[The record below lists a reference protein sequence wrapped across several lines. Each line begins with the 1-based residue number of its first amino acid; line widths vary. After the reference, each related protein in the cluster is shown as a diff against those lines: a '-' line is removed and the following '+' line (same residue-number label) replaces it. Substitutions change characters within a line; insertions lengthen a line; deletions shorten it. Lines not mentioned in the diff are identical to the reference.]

1 MNNLTGKISTRTRFW
16 ATNLGFILL
25 GLMTG
30 SSLMADNVQVYQG
43 LDPNVTVG
51 STLTSSNTAQGN
63 YFTAASPLGTYNL
76 ITFESAP
83 LGNFT
88 SLNLG
93 GGVMLTLSNANT
105 FASTGAGIS
114 KDTTQPGLGFNTTP
128 GGANFFRFV
137 TKGIKT
143 GASTTADATFSF
155 AAPVNSFGGYFTGLG
170 GGGDTVTLNFTN
182 GLSEIFNL
190 ALSNTSS
197 CSPSC
202 AEFFGFTDSGS
213 QVSSIDLS
221 MAYANITGPDNLAY
235 FIGVDDVQYTSTP
248 EPSTLTLLGSGL
260 LAVGRLGRKA
270 FKKN

>member
-1 MNNLTGKISTRTRFW
+1 
-16 ATNLGFILL
+16 
-25 GLMTG
+25 
-30 SSLMADNVQVYQG
+30 

-93 GGVMLTLSNANT
+93 GGVTLALSNANT
-105 FASTGAGIS
+105 QTSHSPGINNSTNE
-114 KDTTQPGLGFNTTP
+114 PGLGFNTTP
-128 GGANFFRFV
+128 GGANFLRFA
-137 TKGIKT
+137 TKYINNGT
-143 GASTTADATFSF
+143 STAADATFSF
-155 AAPVNSFGGYFTGLG
+155 ATPINSFGGYFTGLS

-182 GLSEIFNL
+182 GLSETFNL
-190 ALSNTSS
+190 ALSNTPS
-197 CSPSC
+197 CNPAC

-213 QVSSIDLS
+213 QVSSIDLN
-221 MAYANITGPDNLAY
+221 MAYTNTTGQNGFAY

-248 EPSTLTLLGSGL
+248 EPSTLSLLGTGL
-260 LAVGRLGRKA
+260 LAVGRLARKA

>member
-1 MNNLTGKISTRTRFW
+1 
-16 ATNLGFILL
+16 LGFILL

-43 LDPNVTVG
+43 LDPDVTVG

-63 YFTAASPLGTYNL
+63 YFTAASPLGAYHL

-93 GGVMLTLSNANT
+93 GGVTLALSNANT
-105 FASTGAGIS
+105 LAFHSPGINNSTNE
-114 KDTTQPGLGFNTTP
+114 PYFGFNTTP
-128 GGANFFRFV
+128 GGANFLRFV
-137 TKGIKT
+137 TNYIKT

-155 AAPVNSFGGYFTGLG
+155 ATPVNSFGGYFTGLA

-182 GLSEIFNL
+182 GLSETFNL
-190 ALSNTSS
+190 ALSNTPS
-197 CSPSC
+197 CNPAC

-221 MAYANITGPDNLAY
+221 MAYTNITGPDGFAY

-260 LAVGRLGRKA
+260 LAVGRLSQKA

>member
-30 SSLMADNVQVYQG
+30 SSLMADNVQVYNG
-43 LDPNVTVG
+43 LDPNVNVG

-93 GGVMLTLSNANT
+93 GGVMLALSNANT
-105 FASTGAGIS
+105 QISHSPGINNSTNE
-114 KDTTQPGLGFNTTP
+114 PGLGFNTTP
-128 GGANFFRFV
+128 GGANFLRFA
-137 TKGIKT
+137 TKYINNGT
-143 GASTTADATFSF
+143 STAADATFSF
-155 AAPVNSFGGYFTGLG
+155 ATPINSFGGYFTGLS

-182 GLSEIFNL
+182 GLSETFNL
-190 ALSNTSS
+190 ALSNT
-197 CSPSC
+197 PSC
-202 AEFFGFTDSGS
+202 NPAC
-213 QVSSIDLS
+213 
-221 MAYANITGPDNLAY
+221 A
-235 FIGVDDVQYTSTP
+235 
-248 EPSTLTLLGSGL
+248 
-260 LAVGRLGRKA
+260 
-270 FKKN
+270 